1 MTNIHG
7 KVKTSQK
14 IGGSVKTTSA
24 VTGDIDKDATD
35 RIYKDY
41 NLLRNKPSINGVEL
55 VGNKTSE
62 DLGITC
68 IFVNTTEYWNSQ
80 PSLIAVKNAIY
91 VYTDYEKDS
100 EGNDVPGLKVGDG
113 LGYLID
119 APFTTDPYYEHI
131 RNQFLHITPEER
143 ERWNNK
149 VRCYVDDFTDSEKL
163 IFTTN

>member
-1 MTNIHG
+1 MADIHG
-7 KVKTSQK
+7 RVTTSQG
-14 IGGSVKTTSA
+14 IGGRVSTKSA
-24 VTGDIDKDATD
+24 VNGNIDKDVKD

-41 NLLRNKPSINGVEL
+41 NNLKNKPSINGVEL
-55 VGNKTSE
+55 KGNKTSE
-62 DLGITC
+62 DLGIPYV
-68 IFVNTTEYWNSQ
+68 FVNTTEYWDSQ
-80 PSLIAVKNAIY
+80 PSLITVKNAIY